1 MGKERILERNLF
13 DQAEDG
19 ESGGGEAQDARVDPG
34 APLAERM
41 RPQTLDEVLGQDH
54 LIGPGRVL
62 RRAVEEDSLRPLIF
76 WGPPGTGKTTLARI
90 IARRTNAHFITLSA
104 VLHGVKELRAAV
116 VEAKRMARRKVRTIL
131 FIDEIHRFN
140 KAQQDGLLPHVENG
154 TLTLIGAT
162 TENPSFEVIAP
173 LLSRARV
180 FVLEGLKEEHVVALL
195 TRALGDKER
204 GLGAMGLRAE
214 DDALRRVASLS
225 SGDARSAL
233 NILEA
238 ASGLAG
244 VNGCI
249 DSKLVGEAAQRKTLL
264 YDKAGEEHYNL
275 ISALHKTMRASDPD
289 AALYWLARM
298 LEGGEDPMY
307 ILRRIVR
314 FASEDVGMADPNALA
329 VATAAQQAFHFIG
342 PPEGKLAIAQAV
354 VYLAQAPKSDA
365 VYRGFGAAERAVR
378 EQDAA
383 PVPHHLRNAP
393 TGLMRDL
400 GYGAGYKHAHEFDEA
415 VVEMEG
421 MPEGLEGTRFYHPT
435 SRGFEAEVQKRLAMR
450 EEILNDRLGER
461 LDVPDEKSMDDRRPS
476 DPAMPGRRARRK
488 DK

>member
-1 MGKERILERNLF
+1 MRAGLR
-13 DQAEDG
+13 
-19 ESGGGEAQDARVDPG
+19 

-41 RPQTLDEVLGQDH
+41 RPATLDEVLGQER
-54 LIGPGRVL
+54 LIGQGRVL
-62 RRAVEEDSLRPLIF
+62 RRAVEEDALRPLIF

-90 IARRTNAHFITLSA
+90 IASRTNAHFITLSA
-104 VLHGVKELRAAV
+104 VLHGVKELRASV
-116 VEAKRMARRKVRTIL
+116 DEARRMARRGVRTIL
-131 FIDEIHRFN
+131 FIDEMHRFN
-140 KAQQDGLLPHVENG
+140 KAQQDGLLPHVEDG
-154 TLTLIGAT
+154 TLILIGAT

-180 FVLEGLKEEHVVALL
+180 FVLERLEASHLVALL
-195 TRALGDKER
+195 RRALTDGER
-204 GLGAMGLRAE
+204 GLGKMGLQVE
-214 DDALRRVASLS
+214 EDALGRIAAMSG
-225 SGDARSAL
+225 GDARAAL

-238 ASGLAG
+238 AAALAG
-244 VNGCI
+244 ARRRI
-249 DSKLVGEAAQRKTLL
+249 DARLAGEAAQRKTPL

-307 ILRRIVR
+307 ILRRLVR
-314 FASEDVGMADPNALA
+314 FASEDVGMADPRALG

-342 PPEGKLAIAQAV
+342 APEGRLAVAQAV

-365 VYRGFGAAERAVR
+365 VYRAFGAAERAAR
-378 EQDAA
+378 EGEAL

-393 TGLMRDL
+393 TGLMREL
-400 GYGAGYKHAHEFDEA
+400 GYGAGYQHAHQFDDA

-421 MPEGLEGTRFYHPT
+421 MPKGLQGRRFYRPT
-435 SRGFEAEVQKRLAMR
+435 SRGYEAEVRKRLARR
-450 EEILNDRLGER
+450 EEILNERIGER
-461 LDVPDEKSMDDRRPS
+461 LGVPDEASLDDRRPA

-488 DK
+488 ER

>member
-1 MGKERILERNLF
+1 MERSLF
-13 DQAEDG
+13 DPAEDG
-19 ESGGGEAQDARVDPG
+19 ESGAGEAPEARVDPA

-41 RPQTLDEVLGQDH
+41 RPQTLDEVLGQEH

-62 RRAVEEDSLRPLIF
+62 RRAVEEDSLRPFIF

-116 VEAKRMARRKVRTIL
+116 DEAKRMRRRNVRTIL

-140 KAQQDGLLPHVENG
+140 KAQQDGLLPHVESG
-154 TLTLIGAT
+154 AVVLIGAT

-180 FVLEGLKEEHVVALL
+180 FVLEGLKEADIVALL
-195 TRALGDKER
+195 HRALADKER
-204 GLGAMGLRAE
+204 GLGAMGLGAE

-238 ASGLAG
+238 AASLAG
-244 VNGCI
+244 ADRNI
-249 DSKLVGEAAQRKTLL
+249 DAALVGEAAQRKTLL
-264 YDKAGEEHYNL
+264 YDKSGEEHYNL

-298 LEGGEDPMY
+298 LDGGEDPMY

-314 FASEDVGMADPNALA
+314 FASEDVGMADPDALV
-329 VATAAQQAFHFIG
+329 VATAAQGAFHFIG

-378 EQDAA
+378 ERDAT

-400 GYGAGYKHAHEFDEA
+400 GYGEGYKHAHQFDDA

-435 SRGFEAEVQKRLAMR
+435 SRGYEAEVQKRLARR
-450 EEILNDRLGER
+450 EEILNERLGER
-461 LDVPDEKSMDDRRPS
+461 LNIPDQKSMDDRRPT